1 GEVVVGDLV
10 GEGVS
15 ERWAV
20 VGETPNLA
28 ARLQSIAEP
37 DSVVIGPRTKRLARG
52 GFHYVNLGLHEL
64 KGIPMPVE
72 VWRVKGKK
80 ATASRFDA
88 AHSRALTPMVGRDRE
103 LALID
108 ACWQRASEGNGQV
121 VLIRGEP
128 GIGKSRIT
136 QFFRDSLK
144 GQRHQCLQ
152 YQCSPYHANS
162 ALHPV
167 IAHIEQAAKFSADDS
182 DEQKCAKLDALFR
195 FSDVERNTGLPLI
208 GSLLSIPCG
217 NLDPNSMAE
226 PSRQREKTMSV
237 LLSRLPALAGKAPL
251 LCLVEDVHWIDP
263 STLDLLHKMVSVVD
277 KLAVLLLVTCRPE
290 FEARWPASDHVT
302 EIRLERFTEQ
312 GVKEIVAGITSG
324 KGLPADVMAQIV
336 AKADGV
342 PLFAEEL
349 TKTVLDSGLLS
360 EGERHYALLRTFS
373 KLAIPTT
380 LHDSLM
386 ARLDRL
392 PQEKSVAHVAA
403 VIGRSFS
410 YDLLAAVA
418 GLPEDKLARALARLQ
433 EAGLIYERRPARPKT
448 FEFKHALIQDAAYQS
463 QLKSVRRTHHEKIA
477 HALEQRF
484 PVIAAAQPEVV
495 AHHYGEAECVEPALR
510 NWQAA
515 GVRAIEHSANVEA
528 LRHFDEVLRLLPHVD
543 SAERR
548 AQQELQ
554 VQLARGMTLTAV
566 EGYASPSVEFAYAR
580 ALALCEQ
587 VGNDQQKFGALF
599 GLWRIAITRPEFD
612 NARAL
617 ASQLQEQAQRV
628 GATELMLTAHGST
641 GITAFF
647 RGELTVADD
656 SFRKVIALYD
666 PIAHRALAIR
676 SGQDPGLAC
685 MMYSAL
691 VLWLRGR
698 REHAL
703 AEYREALARA
713 RALGHAFT
721 LAYTLHLA
729 AILEQCIGNLPKLK
743 ERAGELEQLAADRN
757 FAQLHASARVFLGF
771 CASEQEG
778 GAASLEAIAQGIFDY
793 QKSSGLNV
801 PYFKAM
807 LGHACGRSG
816 DLERGLA
823 TLDEAMALADATH
836 VRWHGAELY
845 RLKGELLSLR
855 SNTPEHEV
863 DALFSRAVA
872 IAKEQGAT
880 ALEKKA
886 RHSLTSWTR
895 RQARLVS
902 PGIV

>member
-1 GEVVVGDLV
+1 MHCPICKFTNRDGVRFCEQCGTSLEVVCLNCGAANSAGSRFCGACGASLGADAAPTGADLARDAAAERRQLTIMFCDLVGSTALSAKLDPEDLRDVIRHYQTLVSAEIRRYDGSVAKFSGDGIMAYFGFPKAHEDDAERAVLAGLAIVDSLRGVRAPLGHEQVSGLSVRVGIATGEVVVGDLV

-72 VWRVKGKK
+72 VWGVKGKK

-144 GQRHQCLQ
+144 GRRHQCLQ

-349 TKTVLDSGLLS
+349 TKTVLDSG
-360 EGERHYALLRTFS
+360 
-373 KLAIPTT
+373 
-380 LHDSLM
+380 
-386 ARLDRL
+386 
-392 PQEKSVAHVAA
+392 
-403 VIGRSFS
+403 
-410 YDLLAAVA
+410 
-418 GLPEDKLARALARLQ
+418 
-433 EAGLIYERRPARPKT
+433 
-448 FEFKHALIQDAAYQS
+448 
-463 QLKSVRRTHHEKIA
+463 
-477 HALEQRF
+477 
-484 PVIAAAQPEVV
+484 
-495 AHHYGEAECVEPALR
+495 
-510 NWQAA
+510 
-515 GVRAIEHSANVEA
+515 
-528 LRHFDEVLRLLPHVD
+528 
-543 SAERR
+543 
-548 AQQELQ
+548 
-554 VQLARGMTLTAV
+554 
-566 EGYASPSVEFAYAR
+566 
-580 ALALCEQ
+580 
-587 VGNDQQKFGALF
+587 
-599 GLWRIAITRPEFD
+599 
-612 NARAL
+612 
-617 ASQLQEQAQRV
+617 
-628 GATELMLTAHGST
+628 
-641 GITAFF
+641 
-647 RGELTVADD
+647 
-656 SFRKVIALYD
+656 
-666 PIAHRALAIR
+666 R